1 MRRPQLPLPD
11 GHKWLGNHGI
21 SRFTALIG
29 GFHELSLEYSYN
41 QEFISE
47 CCIIIY
53 IRSLW
58 CSNADSISNS
68 SAVFWSPIYVKAL
81 TTVSKVPKVTM
92 LTGIALEERQ
102 ISRIQDSY
110 ASSAER
116 DELPDECWFQ
126 PVEEHTET
134 FLPIRVYD
142 R

>member
-1 MRRPQLPLPD
+1 
-11 GHKWLGNHGI
+11 
-21 SRFTALIG
+21 
-29 GFHELSLEYSYN
+29 
-41 QEFISE
+41 
-47 CCIIIY
+47 
-53 IRSLW
+53 
-58 CSNADSISNS
+58 
-68 SAVFWSPIYVKAL
+68 
-81 TTVSKVPKVTM
+81 M